1 MACSKDTFCSQL
13 LAAFAA
19 EFKEGW
25 VKDWKKLANKHLT
38 QKFDYRKI
46 SSSFAYVVESDEHLN
61 LLTDLREMQFEIN
74 VNFSRKFM
82 WETASKTELQAVLAW
97 IAISDNKI
105 KSSDSYLIKA
115 LIAIEIC
122 IAKIDDSL

>member
-1 MACSKDTFCSQL
+1 MACTEDMCF
-13 LAAFAA
+13 A
-19 EFKEGW
+19 EFEAKFKELW
-25 VKDWKKLANKHLT
+25 VKDWIELAKRHLIQNFDDTKL
-38 QKFDYRKI
+38 
-46 SSSFAYVVESDEHLN
+46 SGSFAYVVESDEHLN
-61 LLTDLREMQFEIN
+61 LLTDLRKMQFEIN

-122 IAKIDDSL
+122 IAKIDSSL